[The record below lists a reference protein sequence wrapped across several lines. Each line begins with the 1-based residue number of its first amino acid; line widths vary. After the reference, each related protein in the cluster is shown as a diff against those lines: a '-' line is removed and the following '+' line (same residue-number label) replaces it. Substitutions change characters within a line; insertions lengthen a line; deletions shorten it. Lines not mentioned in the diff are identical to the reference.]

1 MPAVRCLSF
10 HALPGYLV
18 PAADRREND
27 PVTRS
32 ELISSHGIVADLVLL
47 HVVRRCPA
55 VSALVR
61 VTWQVRTGPRWSD
74 CYFGVSFNS
83 LLVGGVFGLIED
95 MPLSVRT

>member
-1 MPAVRCLSF
+1 MGEALS
-10 HALPGYLV
+10 G
-18 PAADRREND
+18 
-27 PVTRS
+27 
-32 ELISSHGIVADLVLL
+32 
-47 HVVRRCPA
+47 
-55 VSALVR
+55 VSALMR